1 MNSMKNIHT
10 VARYE
15 ARLLRRSWLFRIFA
29 GLAVV
34 GIFLAVG
41 NWCTPLFGDGMTRWN
56 QVALSGQIPF
66 FSTYLFHILQ
76 AVAVVFLSLRVAG
89 WRRAG
94 RQTRWTCSMHG
105 RLATGISFGARCG
118 GR

>member
-56 QVALSGQIPF
+56 R
-66 FSTYLFHILQ
+66 HD
-76 AVAVVFLSLRVAG
+76 AVEPGGVE
-89 WRRAG
+89 RAD
-94 RQTRWTCSMHG
+94 SV
-105 RLATGISFGARCG
+105 L
-118 GR
+118 